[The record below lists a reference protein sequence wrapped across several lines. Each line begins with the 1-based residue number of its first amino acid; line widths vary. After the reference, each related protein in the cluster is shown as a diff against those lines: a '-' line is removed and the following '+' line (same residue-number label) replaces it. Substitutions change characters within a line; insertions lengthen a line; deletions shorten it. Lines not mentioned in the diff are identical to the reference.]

1 MGHLIGSDWYYKAVK
16 YLKEFEQARTY
27 QIARLLKIKT
37 PQALRLLKQ
46 MELVGVVEKA
56 EFSYSNCYSW
66 KLRKEQ
72 QND

>member
-16 YLKEFEQARTY
+16 YLQEFEQCRTY
-27 QIARLLKIKT
+27 QIARLLDIKT

-46 MELVGVVEKA
+46 MEAAGVVEKA

-66 KLRKEQ
+66 KLTSEGEQ
-72 QND
+72 